1 MIRQFDCGI
10 CNKVFSSAWEMAD
23 HFRSDE
29 HREKA
34 NGGNLDSLI
43 EKFIAGIKTS
53 IDPKQNEKG

>member
-1 MIRQFDCGI
+1 MTRQFDCNL

-43 EKFIAGIKTS
+43 EKFTAHVKKA
-53 IDPKQNEKG
+53 IDSNQNEE

>member
-1 MIRQFDCGI
+1 
-10 CNKVFSSAWEMAD
+10 MAQ

-43 EKFIAGIKTS
+43 DKFTVHVKKA
-53 IDPKQNEKG
+53 IDSNQNNEKE